1 MKVIVDD
8 KIPYIKDF
16 ISQLAD
22 QVVFLPGASITSTDV
37 EDADALIIRTRTQC
51 NSTLLANSRVRFI
64 ATATIG
70 FDHIDTEYCQQN
82 HITWVNCPGCNAK
95 SVAQY
100 VHSALLALQE
110 EKGIEYKNQCMGIVG
125 VGHVG
130 SLICETARS
139 LGMKIL
145 RCDPPRAALGETGF
159 VSLEEIAHKCQIIS
173 FHTPLIKEEPYCTYH
188 MADQTFF
195 QSLVHKPII
204 INTSRGEVIETQA
217 LLTALKKRL
226 ISEAIIDVWEHEP
239 LIDLNL
245 LEQTFIGTPHIA
257 GYSADGKANA
267 TRMVLEAFCHFF
279 NIPFNKFEIKLPSI
293 DINQTEYRPNELKL
307 ALYDPRNDSK
317 NLKICPMQFESLRSN
332 YPLRREKIG

>member
-1 MKVIVDD
+1 MKVVVDD
-8 KIPYIKDF
+8 KIPYIKEY

-22 QVVFLPGASITSTDV
+22 QVVFLPGASITPTDV
-37 EDADALIIRTRTQC
+37 KDADALIIRTRTRC
-51 NSTLLANSRVRFI
+51 DSTLLANSRVRFI

-70 FDHIDTEYCQQN
+70 FDHIDTEYCRQN
-82 HITWVNCPGCNAK
+82 HIAWVNSPGCNAG

-100 VHSALLALQE
+100 VQSALLALQE
-110 EKGIEYKNQCMGIVG
+110 EKDINLHNMRMGIVG

-139 LGMKIL
+139 FGMEIL
-145 RCDPPRAALGETGF
+145 CCDPPRADQGETGF
-159 VSLEEIAHKCQIIS
+159 VSLEEIAKKCDIIS
-173 FHTPLIKEEPYCTYH
+173 FHTPLIKEETYCTYH
-188 MADQTFF
+188 MADKTFF
-195 QSLVHKPII
+195 DSLIHKPII

-217 LLTALKKRL
+217 LLSAIKNNLV
-226 ISEAIIDVWEHEP
+226 SETIIDVWEHEP
-239 LIDLNL
+239 EINLELLN
-245 LEQTFIGTPHIA
+245 QTFIGTPHIA

-279 NIPFNKFEIKLPSI
+279 KIPSNNFNIKLPTVEI
-293 DINQTEYRPNELKL
+293 IPNECTLNELQL

-317 NLKICPMQFESLRSN
+317 KLKSSPRLFENLRSN

>member
-257 GYSADGKANA
+257 GYSADGKASA